1 MSQFP
6 NMNQPAGQPNPFAAS
21 ASTYQQ
27 PPKKSNVWLYI
38 LLGVGGAG
46 LLVCCGCGGF
56 GYMMMGEGFKVFEQN
71 LQAQLSAS
79 PAAQEHLGEIQ
90 SVKMNFMEG
99 VARTEKRGGQ
109 QTMVFNVVGSK
120 GSAEVYGDQPP
131 FGGQAI
137 MNPIIVL
144 PSGQEI
150 PVN

>member
-21 ASTYQQ
+21 QSPYQQ
-27 PPKKSNVWLYI
+27 PPKSSNVWLWI

-79 PAAQEHLGEIQ
+79 PVAQEHLGEIQ
-90 SVKMNFMEG
+90 SVKMDFMEG
-99 VARTEKRGGQ
+99 VKRTDERKQ
-109 QTMVFNVVGSK
+109 QTMVFHVVGSK
-120 GSAEVYGDQPP
+120 GSAEVEGDQPP
-131 FGGQAI
+131 FGGQAV
-137 MNPIIVL
+137 MNPRLIL
-144 PSGQEI
+144 PGGQEI
-150 PVN
+150 PIN